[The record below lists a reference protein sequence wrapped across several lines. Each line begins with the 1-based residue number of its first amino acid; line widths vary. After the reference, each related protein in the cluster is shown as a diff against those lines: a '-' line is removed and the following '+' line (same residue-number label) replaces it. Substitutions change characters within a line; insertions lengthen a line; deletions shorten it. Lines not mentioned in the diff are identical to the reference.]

1 MFKEGKGLAAPARFS
16 SPLVRRKMPG
26 HSCSTQYTP
35 LSGRKSR
42 LPGLGIMKKKG
53 SVPDDLLPSATSQEP
68 SALTPL
74 IARSFSEDP
83 RHVQIK
89 EQVSTNEYY
98 KSTWIVTGV
107 RLEWMYV
114 NIITYVCHM
123 QECLC
128 Y

>member
-1 MFKEGKGLAAPARFS
+1 MFKEGKGLAVPGRFS

-26 HSCSTQYTP
+26 HSCSTTQYTP

-53 SVPDDLLPSATSQEP
+53 SVPDELMPSATSQEP

-83 RHVQIK
+83 RQVQIK
-89 EQVSTNEYY
+89 EQVSRNKYY
-98 KSTWIVTGV
+98 N
-107 RLEWMYV
+107 LL
-114 NIITYVCHM
+114 NF
-123 QECLC
+123 
-128 Y
+128 

>member
-1 MFKEGKGLAAPARFS
+1 MFKEAKGIAAPARFS

-26 HSCSTQYTP
+26 HNCSTQYTP

-53 SVPDDLLPSATSQEP
+53 SVPDELMPSATCQET

-89 EQVSTNEYY
+89 EQVGKKN
-98 KSTWIVTGV
+98 V
-107 RLEWMYV
+107 R
-114 NIITYVCHM
+114 
-123 QECLC
+123 
-128 Y
+128 